1 MKRFLISNKRK
12 RTTSPKSDPRGKTDN
27 IPDLPLDSNNNF
39 VEADG
44 TTAISDGPTR
54 PPSLE
59 AAATV
64 TDVEKDTVMESSGSS
79 TSESDGESLTPR
91 TEDVLPA
98 AGKPT
103 SGAEDT
109 PRTAYGP
116 HDLSQ
121 IPDEGPRRPI
131 RSFPKQTFGTQRRS
145 FNGAWYEQYGWMEY
159 SVTNDAVLCFSCRH
173 FIPAASGFRSEP
185 AFTVSG
191 FQNWRKAQECFKAHN
206 VSAAHKYSMQTWS
219 EFKQRKQDGSKI
231 TKMLGEGHSKLVQEN
246 REYMKAVVESL
257 RYTACQGIAQ
267 RGHREHD
274 QAENKVANKISKNP
288 SNAKYTHHEIQNEIF
303 NIMADMVRKQISEEI
318 KEAGHFAIMVDE
330 SKDISKKEQ
339 ISVVVRYLHNETV
352 LEEFLNFTPA
362 DGLDAD
368 SLLTSIKMTLSQCNI
383 DVNSCIGQCYDGAA
397 VMAGCI
403 NGVQEKFRKEQELD
417 PSGHVELKKLSDTRW
432 ACQYSALCAIK
443 KTLPAIQATLQDII
457 GQTNAKR
464 KAEARAL
471 HGLIDEQFV
480 LNLTLFEDVFR
491 VTKFA
496 SDQLQAP
503 NLDIS
508 SASDLVQSVITTL
521 LEKRSEEAWDDI
533 KDNLKHLCER
543 AGIALQSRPP
553 YRRGDRQQSSR
564 LMDFV
569 VEAPINR
576 GSTSDESRTNFF
588 YPVIDRLVN
597 ELRKRFST
605 DAGDVLSGVSA
616 LNPKHKS
623 FLDQRCL
630 LTMAHNYGITEDN
643 LNAELHQV
651 RRLLERKSQQG
662 HSVTTTLELLTLMA
676 PYKDAFTDLYKLLC
690 ISLTLPVTSA
700 SCERS
705 FSCLR
710 RLKNYLRSTSGDAR
724 SSNLGLLA
732 INIKRARALNVD
744 KIIDAFALSHNN
756 RRIVLL

>member
-1 MKRFLISNKRK
+1 
-12 RTTSPKSDPRGKTDN
+12 
-27 IPDLPLDSNNNF
+27 
-39 VEADG
+39 
-44 TTAISDGPTR
+44 
-54 PPSLE
+54 
-59 AAATV
+59 
-64 TDVEKDTVMESSGSS
+64 
-79 TSESDGESLTPR
+79 
-91 TEDVLPA
+91 
-98 AGKPT
+98 
-103 SGAEDT
+103 
-109 PRTAYGP
+109 
-116 HDLSQ
+116 
-121 IPDEGPRRPI
+121 
-131 RSFPKQTFGTQRRS
+131 
-145 FNGAWYEQYGWMEY
+145 MEY
-159 SVTNDAVLCFSCRH
+159 SVTNDAAFCFSCRH

-206 VSAAHKYSMQTWS
+206 ISASHKYSMQAWS

-274 QAENKVANKISKNP
+274 QAENKGNFLELLNVIAMFDKTVANKISKNP

-303 NIMADMVRKQISEEI
+303 NIMADMVRKQISDEI

-352 LEEFLNFTPA
+352 LEEFLHFTPA

-397 VMAGCI
+397 VMAGCN
-403 NGVQEKFRKEQELD
+403 NGVQEKFRKEVPQALYVHCYAHRLNLVLVDCVRNVQPAAEFFDIVQMLCIFFSGSVVHDMFLKKQQELD

-432 ACQYSALCAIK
+432 ACQYFALCAIK
-443 KTLPAIQATLQDII
+443 KTLPAIQATLQDVV
-457 GQTNAKR
+457 GHTNAKR

-471 HGLIDEQFV
+471 HGLIDEQFI

-521 LEKRSEEAWDDI
+521 LEKRSEEAWGDI
-533 KDNLKHLCER
+533 KDSAKHLCER

-576 GSTSDESRTNFF
+576 ESTSDESRTNFF

-597 ELRKRFST
+597 ELRK
-605 DAGDVLSGVSA
+605 
-616 LNPKHKS
+616 LN
-623 FLDQRCL
+623 
-630 LTMAHNYGITEDN
+630 
-643 LNAELHQV
+643 
-651 RRLLERKSQQG
+651 
-662 HSVTTTLELLTLMA
+662 
-676 PYKDAFTDLYKLLC
+676 
-690 ISLTLPVTSA
+690 
-700 SCERS
+700 
-705 FSCLR
+705 
-710 RLKNYLRSTSGDAR
+710 
-724 SSNLGLLA
+724 
-732 INIKRARALNVD
+732 
-744 KIIDAFALSHNN
+744 
-756 RRIVLL
+756 